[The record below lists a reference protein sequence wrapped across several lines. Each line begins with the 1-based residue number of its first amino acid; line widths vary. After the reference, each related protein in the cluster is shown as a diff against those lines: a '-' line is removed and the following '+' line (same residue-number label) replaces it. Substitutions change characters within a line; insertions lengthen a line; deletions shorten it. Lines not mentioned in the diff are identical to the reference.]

1 MNRHASGAAREARS
15 EPKASEERV
24 AELRSAGPR

>member
-1 MNRHASGAAREARS
+1 MSSMSAKPASEARS
-15 EPKASEERV
+15 EAQLSEVRV